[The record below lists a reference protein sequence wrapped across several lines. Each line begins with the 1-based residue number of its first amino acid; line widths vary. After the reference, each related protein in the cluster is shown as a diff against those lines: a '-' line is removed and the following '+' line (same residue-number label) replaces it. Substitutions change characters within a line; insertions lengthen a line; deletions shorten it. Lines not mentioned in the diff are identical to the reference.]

1 MVLWESF
8 GPRRTGAA
16 ERHTEWERV
25 TRRAG
30 SQVFFLRILVVV
42 RFGLGCG
49 FLVFYRLLDDLPL
62 DERLG
67 RDRLPNHAAR
77 NRVRGGSSGGA
88 ARHDGRRGLR
98 RRGSLGGGGP
108 TDRLASRGWDLDDGR
123 PAPTAARWALIAHQ
137 GSA

>member
-16 ERHTEWERV
+16 ERHTEWERIR
-25 TRRAG
+25 RRAG
-30 SQVFFLRILVVV
+30 SGVFFLRILVVV

-49 FLVFYRLLDDLPL
+49 FLVFHRLLDDLLL

-77 NRVRGGSSGGA
+77 NRVRGGGPRGGA
-88 ARHDGRRGLR
+88 PHTPPRRARPPA
-98 RRGSLGGGGP
+98 GP
-108 TDRLASRGWDLDDGR
+108 
-123 PAPTAARWALIAHQ
+123 
-137 GSA
+137 